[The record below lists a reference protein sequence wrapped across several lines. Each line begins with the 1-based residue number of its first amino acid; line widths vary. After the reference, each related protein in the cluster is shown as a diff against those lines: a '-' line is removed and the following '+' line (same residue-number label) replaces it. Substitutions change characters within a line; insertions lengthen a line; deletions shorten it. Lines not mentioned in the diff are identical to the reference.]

1 MAKLIRSAEKA
12 KVPVMCVVG
21 AKEAEAGTLAV
32 RTYAHG
38 DAGEQPVADVVSRIQ
53 AAAAD
58 HVDF

>member
-1 MAKLIRSAEKA
+1 MAKLIRNAEKA

-32 RTYAHG
+32 RTYAAG
-38 DAGEQPVADVVSRIQ
+38 DAGERPVADVIQRIRE
-53 AAAAD
+53 AAAD

>member
-21 AKEAEAGTLAV
+21 AKEAGAGTLAV
-32 RTYAHG
+32 RTYAAG
-38 DAGEQPVADVVSRIQ
+38 DAGERPVGDVIARIQ
-53 AAAAD
+53 TAAAD